1 MSEDVEIVDGLLCER
16 AKAAVA
22 RAKRDGTLTQR
33 PCSCGNPKSEAH
45 HHKGY
50 APEHWLDVEWLCK
63 KCHAAAHLAG
73 PKRRRTKIEGR
84 GHERFNWSV
93 APRVLRM
100 ADVRAE
106 ETGETR
112 SGYIA
117 RLIREDWARLK
128 RREDDERLTKESDD
142 GT

>member
-1 MSEDVEIVDGLLCER
+1 MSDKPTRINLSIR
-16 AKAAVA
+16 
-22 RAKRDGTLTQR
+22 
-33 PCSCGNPKSEAH
+33 
-45 HHKGY
+45 
-50 APEHWLDVEWLCK
+50 
-63 KCHAAAHLAG
+63 
-73 PKRRRTKIEGR
+73 
-84 GHERFNWSV
+84 
-93 APRVLRM
+93 PRVLRM

-117 RLIREDWARLK
+117 RLIREDWTRLK